1 MPRLL
6 ADLTPLR
13 RSSAYRRMWAGMSL
27 SAMGSNIA
35 LVAVSLQVFAITGE
49 SLYVGVLGVFALV
62 PLVVFGLYGGSIAD
76 VHDRRRVAL
85 FSAGVMWVSS
95 AGLAVQAWAGL
106 DDTWVLY
113 LLVALNSAGTA
124 INQPTRSAIVPQL
137 VGKEL
142 LPAANAL
149 GMITFTMAAMVGP
162 VVGGFLVAS
171 VGYGWTYTLDVLSFA
186 FAWWGL
192 VTLPPLKPV
201 GATGT
206 PGLRSVLE
214 GFAFLGTRP
223 NVRGTFVID
232 LIAMITA
239 APRALIPAIGA
250 LSLGG
255 GEATAGALLAA
266 IALGSFL
273 AGLFSGPLGAVRRQG
288 LAVLWSVAAWGVCIG
303 ALGLAVLA
311 AGRDHPAGA
320 VSLWL
325 VPALLACTAA
335 GVADSISSVFRSTIL
350 QSAAPD
356 HLRGRLSGVFV
367 VVVAGGP
374 RIGDAIAGGATTL
387 FSEGTVLLLGG
398 LLCIALTGVMAW
410 RQPGFRRYDAHHPT
424 P

>member
-6 ADLTPLR
+6 ADLTPLK
-13 RSSAYRRMWAGMSL
+13 RSSAYRRMWVGMSL

-35 LVAVSLQVFAITGE
+35 LVAVSLQVFSITGQ
-49 SLYVGVLGVFALV
+49 SLYVGILGIFALV

-85 FSAGVMWVSS
+85 VSAGIMWASS
-95 AGLAVQAWAGL
+95 AGMAIQAWAGL
-106 DDTWVLY
+106 HNIGVLY

-124 INQPTRSAIVPQL
+124 INQPTRSAIIPQL

-149 GMITFTMAAMVGP
+149 GMITFTMAAMIGP
-162 VVGGFLVAS
+162 MVGGFLVAS

-192 VTLPPLKPV
+192 FTLPPLKPV

-214 GFAFLGTRP
+214 GFAFLATRP

-250 LSLGG
+250 LALGG

-288 LAVLWSVAAWGVCIG
+288 LAVLWSVAAWGLCIG
-303 ALGLAVLA
+303 VLGLTVLA
-311 AGRDHPAGA
+311 AGRDTDGV
-320 VSLWL
+320 VSLWV

-374 RIGDAIAGGATTL
+374 RIGDAVAGGATTL
-387 FSEGTVLLLGG
+387 FSEGTVLFLGG
-398 LLCIALTGVMAW
+398 LLCIALTAVMAW
-410 RQPGFRRYDAHHPT
+410 RQPGFRDYDARHPT

>member
-223 NVRGTFVID
+223 NVRGTFTFD

>member
-13 RSSAYRRMWAGMSL
+13 RSTAYRRMWAGMSL

-35 LVAVSLQVFAITGE
+35 LVAVSLQVFAITGQ
-49 SLYVGVLGVFALV
+49 SLYVGILGVFALV

-85 FSAGVMWVSS
+85 LSAGIMWASS
-95 AGLAVQAWAGL
+95 AGMAIQAWVGAENI
-106 DDTWVLY
+106 WVLY

-124 INQPTRSAIVPQL
+124 VNQPTRSAIVPQL
-137 VGKEL
+137 VGTDL

-149 GMITFTMAAMVGP
+149 SMITFTMAAMVGP

-192 VTLPPLKPV
+192 ATLPSLTPT
-201 GATGT
+201 GATGS

-214 GFAFLGTRP
+214 GFAFLATRP
-223 NVRGTFVID
+223 NVRGTFVVD

-239 APRALIPAIGA
+239 APRALIPAIAA

-288 LAVLWSVAAWGVCIG
+288 LAVLWSVAAWGLCIG
-303 ALGLAVLA
+303 ALGLTVLA
-311 AGRDHPAGA
+311 AGRDHPGS
-320 VSLWL
+320 VSVWV

-335 GVADSISSVFRSTIL
+335 GVADSISSVFRSTML

-374 RIGDAIAGGATTL
+374 RIGDAVAGGTTTVL
-387 FSEGTVLLLGG
+387 PEGAVLLLGG
-398 LLCIALTGVMAW
+398 ILCVALTAVMAW
-410 RQPGFRRYDAHHPT
+410 TQPGFREYDARHPT